1 MVLKTKDLLR
11 MSKTEAKA
19 EVEEAIN
26 KILET
31 VNNKLTDNQ
40 KRKEMYTLILE
51 DLKVSNERLWF
62 NTSLRMGAIYME
74 TDDLQ
79 NLNDMLLLLKTA
91 CKKADAMNDDLLDV
105 DVYDMSKGNHLLEVF
120 ALEIQMCI
128 KTKETRRMKQI
139 YNLT

>member
-1 MVLKTKDLLR
+1 

>member
-79 NLNDMLLLLKTA
+79 NLDDMLLLLKTA

>member
-1 MVLKTKDLLR
+1 
-11 MSKTEAKA
+11 
-19 EVEEAIN
+19 
-26 KILET
+26 
-31 VNNKLTDNQ
+31 
-40 KRKEMYTLILE
+40 
-51 DLKVSNERLWF
+51 
-62 NTSLRMGAIYME
+62 ME

>member
-51 DLKVSNERLWF
+51 DLKVSNERF
-62 NTSLRMGAIYME
+62 EIISLSLYERQGPA
-74 TDDLQ
+74 
-79 NLNDMLLLLKTA
+79 
-91 CKKADAMNDDLLDV
+91 
-105 DVYDMSKGNHLLEVF
+105 
-120 ALEIQMCI
+120 
-128 KTKETRRMKQI
+128 
-139 YNLT
+139 

>member
-91 CKKADAMNDDLLDV
+91 CKKADAINDDLLDV

>member
-91 CKKADAMNDDLLDV
+91 CKTADAMNDDLLDV

>member
-139 YNLT
+139 YNLS